1 MKRRHQ
7 RNESG
12 AVAVIVG
19 IMAVTLIGMTAFVTD
34 FGLAYA
40 NKRQI
45 QTAADASALAAAT
58 VFAQSDAGALTCA
71 AMLTAGQVAAANE
84 AAAKVIQNEN
94 DSTPAVLTYATP
106 VCDGQDLVVHTTV
119 TDSSPQV
126 FGGIF
131 GQDGGYTIER
141 EATAAVE
148 VATHSGSSGR
158 PLAVCSEILSGPLTP
173 GDPIRIDAPGEGL
186 SPPPG
191 CPVPASP
198 GNWWTLDCSGEAS
211 EDHDSAGHGT
221 AAFEQQIRNGCE
233 LPISIVEGQEAA
245 SSPAD
250 LNTILAAA
258 CPPSNTVPFDC
269 LGGDPGQPDAGGTF
283 TAWRELIDNATKFS
297 IPIFCAPPTCA
308 TSSIGGGGTNAEF
321 PVHRLVSITM
331 CGYQFISP
339 NRRYRATTPSPAC
352 ARPSV
357 VAMLDDMM
365 SGPSGGTPYLIAA
378 YDTLLVSGS
387 VTPSTCA
394 IGDPECD
401 GGVRQVR
408 LIG

>member
-1 MKRRHQ
+1 MRR
-7 RNESG
+7 RDESG

-19 IMAVTLIGMTAFVTD
+19 IMAVALIGMTAFVAD

-58 VFAQSDAGALTCA
+58 VFAQSDPTDLTCA

-106 VCDGQDLVVHTTV
+106 VCDGEDLVVHTTV
-119 TDSSPQV
+119 TDSSPQF

-158 PLAVCSEILSGPLTP
+158 PLAVCSEILD
-173 GDPIRIDAPGEGL
+173 DPIVRGDVLRIDAPGEGL

-191 CPVPASP
+191 CPVPSTP
-198 GNWWTLDCSGEAS
+198 GNWWTLDCGDESVDEHGPSGK
-211 EDHDSAGHGT
+211 GT
-221 AAFEQQIRNGCE
+221 AAFMAQILNGCNR
-233 LPISIVEGQEAA
+233 PITVVEGQEAA
-245 SSPAD
+245 TSPDD
-250 LNTILAAA
+250 LNDILAAA
-258 CPPSNTVPFDC
+258 CPPSSTEPFDC
-269 LGGDPGQPDAGGTF
+269 LSGDPGQPDSGGTVG
-283 TAWRELIDNATKFS
+283 AWKDLIDAGTVFS
-297 IPIFCAPPTCA
+297 IPVFCAPPTCDH
-308 TSSIGGGGTNAEF
+308 SSIAGSGTSAEF

-331 CGYQFISP
+331 CGYQFTSP
-339 NRRYRATTPSPAC
+339 NRRYRAAVPSPAC
-352 ARPSV
+352 TGASV
-357 VAMLDDMM
+357 DAALDDML
-365 SGPSGGTPYLIAA
+365 SSPWGPSPDPYLVAA
-378 YDTLLVSGS
+378 YDSLLISGS
-387 VTPSTCA
+387 ITPSTCA